1 MSVGLEN
8 PWMLLLVIPVIVAGF
23 YLLRSSKTKI
33 VEWRMLVAFLLILA
47 LASPYT
53 TVTQTVTDNSPSIVV
68 VSDET
73 ASMSIFQEGV
83 ASELYEALTA
93 KTPTALVQ
101 LTGDKTPLGDAVLQ
115 YAGSG
120 SQVVLVSDGNSNS
133 GKDLTDALKSA
144 KELGTPVYLVEPDLE
159 TNDLSVEVQGD
170 KTLVVENTN
179 EFQIIVRQAGEGSAK
194 YTLKIYVDGVEQK
207 SGYVQ
212 KNSQDTREKIITYTP
227 DPFTTLGAHRIK
239 AEITPSGDDLNK
251 LNNEFSKAL
260 YVVQKPEITLL
271 TSEKNS
277 PLARILSSLY
287 TVSEVSDFP
296 EAEKLE
302 NSKALILDN
311 VYISSLSESQIKEIK
326 KYVSGGGGLVVVGGD
341 QAYDYGEYLNSSLE
355 DILPVISK
363 PSDFEGGRNII
374 LLLDISTSTA
384 AHGSLDDIL
393 ANAIKILKDPN
404 LKDANAAVIAFGSAG
419 TEVSDGFVF
428 LGQSWNEKELED
440 KISQLKLTPS
450 EEGKTSLDQGLMTAE
465 EMLEGKDGELDAF
478 VISDGGIEASYDQ
491 SVVVAKELQDLGV
504 NLYFIHVKSPAPSQT
519 NKTGGYYAKMLMQE
533 LGLENNYYL
542 IDQGERANIVFE
554 ETTESPEETEESSDI
569 DLDSFPLL
577 VYSPDHFITKSLNG
591 NISGSITGYNDVTPK
606 AGAERL
612 VITVT
617 GKPVITSW
625 RFGLGRV
632 VAFTTDDG
640 DGGGTLWSPVLYSGE
655 NARLISGM
663 TNWAI
668 GNPQLEEGAVLE
680 AADTWLGTPAELTL
694 TMYDEGVPKLS
705 VDGESINLALT
716 GRNTYEASLDL
727 SDTKIYNISGY
738 PLAVNYPLEYRDVGI
753 NKSIE
758 SSIAATGGEIY
769 AGKEARNHLLGDAR
783 DNSEKEETDSVS
795 LKVYVF
801 LAALLLY
808 LGEIIIRRIK
818 EMKQLRKIQAELG
831 TEESRPKEVEE
842 EKNNQKNNIKKKKSP
857 RKLISFNRVK
867 NRTKSSSK
875 DEKEK

>member
-1 MSVGLEN
+1 MSLGLAN
-8 PWMLLLVIPVIVAGF
+8 PWMLLLIIPVVVAGF

-53 TVTQTVTDNSPSIVV
+53 TVTQTVTDDSPSLVV
-68 VSDET
+68 VSDQT
-73 ASMSIFQEGV
+73 ASMSIFQEGT

-120 SQVVLVSDGNSNS
+120 SQIVLVSDGNSNS
-133 GKDLTDALKSA
+133 GKDLKEALKFA
-144 KELGTPVYLVEPDLE
+144 KESGTPVYLVEPELE
-159 TNDLSVEVQGD
+159 TNDLSVEIQGD
-170 KTLVVENTN
+170 KTLVVGNSN
-179 EFQIIVRQAGEGSAK
+179 EFQIIVRQAGEGSVK
-194 YTLKIYVDGVEQK
+194 YTLQIYVDGELVRSKPYTLTE
-207 SGYVQ
+207 
-212 KNSQDTREKIITYTP
+212 REMTIQLTQAF
-227 DPFTTLGAHRIK
+227 DTLGAHRIK
-239 AEITPSGDDLNK
+239 VEISPSGDDLNK

-271 TSEKNS
+271 TSEKDS
-277 PLARILSSLY
+277 PLAQVLSSLY
-287 TVSEVSDFP
+287 SVSEVSDFP

-302 NSKALILDN
+302 SSKALTIDN
-311 VYISSLSESQIKEIK
+311 RYIGTFSESQIKEIK

-341 QAYDYGEYLNSSLE
+341 ESYDYGEYLNSSLE

-363 PSDFEGGRNII
+363 PSEFKGGRNII

-393 ANAIKILKDPN
+393 ANAISILEADK
-404 LKDANAAVIAFGSAG
+404 LKDANAAVIAFGSTG
-419 TEVSDGFVF
+419 TDVSNGFVF
-428 LGQSWNEKELED
+428 LGQSWKEKELED
-440 KISQLKLTPS
+440 KISQLKLNPS

-491 SVVVAKELQDLGV
+491 SVVVAKELQDMGV
-504 NLYFIHVKSPAPSQT
+504 NLYFIHIRSPAPSQY
-519 NKTGGYYAKMLMQE
+519 NKNGDAYAEMLMQE
-533 LGLENNYYL
+533 LGLESNYFH
-542 IDQGERANIVFE
+542 IDEGSRANIKLGE
-554 ETTESPEETEESSDI
+554 NGDSEESENNEDI
-569 DLDSFPLL
+569 ELDSFSLL
-577 VYSPDHFITKSLNG
+577 VYAPDHFVTKSLNG
-591 NISGSITGYNDVTPK
+591 NITGSITGYNDVTPK

-617 GKPVITSW
+617 GKPVLTSW

-632 VAFTTDDG
+632 VAFTTDNG
-640 DGGGTLWSPVLYSGE
+640 EGGGSLWSPVLYTGE

-668 GNPQLEEGAVLE
+668 GNPQIEEGAVLD
-680 AADTWLGTPAELTL
+680 APDTWLGTPAELTL

-705 VDGESINLALT
+705 LDGESINLALT

-738 PLAVNYPLEYRDVGI
+738 PLAVNYPLEYRNVGI
-753 NKSIE
+753 NNSIE
-758 SSIAATGGEIY
+758 ASIVATGGNVYTE
-769 AGKEARNHLLGDAR
+769 KEARNSILKDAR
-783 DNSEKEETDSVS
+783 QNSEKEVTESVS

-801 LAALLLY
+801 LAALILY
-808 LGEIIIRRIK
+808 LGEIIARRIK
-818 EMKQLRKIQAELG
+818 EMKQIRKIQAEIG
-831 TEESRPKEVEE
+831 AEKSRPKGAEE
-842 EKNNQKNNIKKKKSP
+842 EK
-857 RKLISFNRVK
+857 
-867 NRTKSSSK
+867 TT
-875 DEKEK
+875 